1 MDGLG
6 TIVVMAEPPD
16 TLVLLAKAPNSAI
29 AGLGGSVLEAA
40 GIVRHV
46 SRGWEVLVPRSRL
59 EEAKRL
65 IENWKL
71 QSDKYAAG
79 PNESMENP

>member
-1 MDGLG
+1 LG
-6 TIVVMAEPPD
+6 TIVVMAERPD

-29 AGLGGSVLEAA
+29 AGLWGSVLEAA
-40 GIVRHV
+40 GIVRHQ
-46 SRGWEVLVPRSRL
+46 SRGFEVFVPRSRL

-71 QSDKYAAG
+71 QSDRYPAG
-79 PNESMENP
+79 PNEWMDNP